1 MPTDPTVHFLVHR
14 RPLFRTLARLHS
26 LLVIACIGSALPPPS
41 LAQEPPPGL
50 G

>member
-1 MPTDPTVHFLVHR
+1 MPTDPTVHFLVHW
-14 RPLFRTLARLHS
+14 RPLFRTLARLHL
-26 LLVIACIGSALPPPS
+26 LLVIACIGSALPSS